1 MLFVQ
6 SANMRHATT
15 PQWFSPQAP
24 RATKSA
30 TVNLWI
36 RQEGLV
42 QDSRFLRYAVVTVRR
57 EQLVLS
63 RCRQHLHDQTTIT
76 SSFHFTQHFHK
87 SPEPQEAQCPSVCL
101 PQTKVETR
109 EERLLK
115 AKYAVAAHSMALPPL
130 LGRYALIQ
138 AAGLSI
144 LLGIYAKDQLD
155 NLTSLDSSLT

>member
-1 MLFVQ
+1 MGLVKFRSTVMLELINFVLTKMPPLPTGTSGKLKPSLLTVLQMLFVQ

-15 PQWFSPQAP
+15 PKSFSPQAP

-76 SSFHFTQHFHK
+76 SSFKFTLHNIFTSQPSRKKPNVQVCVCHK
-87 SPEPQEAQCPSVCL
+87 Q
-101 PQTKVETR
+101 R
-109 EERLLK
+109 
-115 AKYAVAAHSMALPPL
+115 
-130 LGRYALIQ
+130 
-138 AAGLSI
+138 
-144 LLGIYAKDQLD
+144 
-155 NLTSLDSSLT
+155 

>member
-1 MLFVQ
+1 M
-6 SANMRHATT
+6 
-15 PQWFSPQAP
+15 
-24 RATKSA
+24 
-30 TVNLWI
+30 
-36 RQEGLV
+36 
-42 QDSRFLRYAVVTVRR
+42 
-57 EQLVLS
+57 
-63 RCRQHLHDQTTIT
+63 
-76 SSFHFTQHFHK
+76 
-87 SPEPQEAQCPSVCL
+87 CL
-101 PQTKVETR
+101 PQTTKVETG